1 MNKYKCPRCGGNQY
15 SADPRKE
22 NETCIYC
29 DHQGTEI
36 MDSISED
43 RDKKRRPNHMD
54 IKGIHATLKITLSPK
69 DYVELLTLMIKDVE
83 EMNEWGEKQK
93 SNSKEGNDEDLHEP
107 DRPAATRSP

>member
-1 MNKYKCPRCGGNQY
+1 MNRYKCPRCGGNQY
-15 SADPRKE
+15 SADPWKE
-22 NETCIYC
+22 NETCIYWV
-29 DHQGTEI
+29 HQGTEI

-69 DYVELLTLMIKDVE
+69 DYIELLTLMIKDVE